1 MITQTSL
8 EIIVPRVIVG
18 NVNPNTA
25 KINSMSI
32 NKPPAK
38 NRKDRITVNLLGGVH
53 AIFFSPF
60 CLIKYNIF

>member
-1 MITQTSL
+1 M
-8 EIIVPRVIVG
+8 VIVG

-38 NRKDRITVNLLGGVH
+38 NRKDRTTVNLLGGVH
-53 AIFFSPF
+53 AIFFSPL